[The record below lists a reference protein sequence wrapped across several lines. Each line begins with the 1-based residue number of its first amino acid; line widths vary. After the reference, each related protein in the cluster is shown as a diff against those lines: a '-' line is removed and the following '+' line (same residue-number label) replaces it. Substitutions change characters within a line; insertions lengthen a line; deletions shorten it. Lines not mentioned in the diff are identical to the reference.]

1 MSKLTDNL
9 DANFQLFIEEVRESG
24 QVWGLRYGED
34 WVVCRSAEFEDA
46 DVMPLWSAEGDAR
59 LHCVDEWA
67 DYLAT
72 FITTVP
78 DPRRYARERLLGE
91 LAEYGN
97 LARSRFPADSRTA
110 ATGAGKYE
118 GEDDANEFNTPAT
131 KLLYPSSWYTY
142 GASDGLRAA
151 VERTADRRQVEYFA
165 ALLAAPAAGAAEP
178 DEPDDTPGP
187 G

>member
-67 DYLAT
+67 DYEPEV
-72 FITTVP
+72 I
-78 DPRRYARERLLGE
+78 E
-91 LAEYGN
+91 LE
-97 LARSRFPADSRTA
+97 
-110 ATGAGKYE
+110 
-118 GEDDANEFNTPAT
+118 EFLDIWINVWTWCCAWR
-131 KLLYPSSWYTY
+131 KW
-142 GASDGLRAA
+142 
-151 VERTADRRQVEYFA
+151 
-165 ALLAAPAAGAAEP
+165 
-178 DEPDDTPGP
+178 
-187 G
+187 

>member
-67 DYLAT
+67 DYEPEVIELEEFLDIWINDLDEDDVLVGPNWNA
-72 FITTVP
+72 
-78 DPRRYARERLLGE
+78 DLEGQELLGHQWLSTTSGYIHVRSEHVE
-91 LAEYGN
+91 LAWRNANQRVE
-97 LARSRFPADSRTA
+97 ARFA
-110 ATGAGKYE
+110 E
-118 GEDDANEFNTPAT
+118 
-131 KLLYPSSWYTY
+131 
-142 GASDGLRAA
+142 
-151 VERTADRRQVEYFA
+151 ER
-165 ALLAAPAAGAAEP
+165 
-178 DEPDDTPGP
+178 
-187 G
+187 